1 MESSFFITIPNALLI
16 LGVLLLVA
24 EIIFFGFAT
33 FVLFFIGLSMVLVG
47 ALMSTSLI
55 PDDLMTAFMSVAIL
69 SFLSAAL
76 LWKYLKKLQSNKAN
90 KNIEVGLVGYEFELT
105 FSVVPGKSI
114 KHFYSG
120 IEWNVIS
127 DKRIEKNTLVRV
139 SKVEV
144 GKLTVSPVI

>member
-1 MESSFFITIPNALLI
+1 MESSFFISIPHALLI

-33 FVLFFIGLSMVLVG
+33 FVLFFIGLSMVFVG
-47 ALMSTSLI
+47 ALMSTNLI
-55 PDDLMTAFMSVAIL
+55 PDDLMTAFFSVAVL
-69 SFLSAAL
+69 SFLTAAL
-76 LWKYLKKLQSNKAN
+76 SWKYLKKLQSNKAN
-90 KNIEVGLVGYEFELT
+90 KNIEVGLVGYEFELNV
-105 FSVVPGKSI
+105 SVVPGKSV

-127 DKRIEKNTLVRV
+127 DERIEKNTLVRV

-144 GKLTVSPVI
+144 GKLTVCPVV

>member
-90 KNIEVGLVGYEFELT
+90 KNI
-105 FSVVPGKSI
+105 VPGKSI